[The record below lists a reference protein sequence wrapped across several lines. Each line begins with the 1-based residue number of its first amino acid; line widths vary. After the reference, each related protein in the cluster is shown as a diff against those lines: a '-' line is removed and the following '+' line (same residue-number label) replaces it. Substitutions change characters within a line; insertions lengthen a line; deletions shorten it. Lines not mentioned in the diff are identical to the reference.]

1 MIYEKHFIN
10 IQDLNNFVVNENI
23 LRSEILSIQAVYDR
37 GNQDWGIVNYI
48 LFYFKP
54 SILGDDQ
61 WKH

>member
-61 WKH
+61 